1 MELKLA
7 FIGFG
12 NVARSFARILNNRK
26 AQMAAAYDLRWRT
39 TAIAT
44 ARHGCVISQTGIDL
58 DEAAASVERGESLTA
73 LPGTTDA
80 IDSISLIENCDADI
94 LFETSPLNPR
104 DGEPATSHIRR
115 ALARGINVVTANKGP
130 IAFAY
135 HELKAMAIERGVK
148 FRFEGTVMDGAP
160 VFNLAEYC
168 LPAARVTGFYG
179 LLNST
184 TNIIL
189 TGMQSG
195 ASFDQS
201 LSEARR
207 LGIAEANSDYDV
219 DGWDAAVKAV
229 AIANVLMGADARP
242 IDVDRQGIR
251 EVTAEDLKSAAR
263 DAMAVRLIARG
274 QQSEDGVRLNVAPEL
289 VPLASML
296 GSASGSSNAL
306 VLVTD
311 LMGEI
316 AIFEKDPG
324 VEQTAY
330 ALLSDMIR
338 IYEETRRSATS

>member
-26 AQMAAAYDLRWRT
+26 AQMAADYDLRWRT

-44 ARHGCVISQTGIDL
+44 AMHGCVISQTGIDL

-73 LPGTTDA
+73 LPGAADA

-94 LFETSPLNPR
+94 LFETSPLDPR
-104 DGEPATSHIRR
+104 DGEPATDYIRR
-115 ALARGINVVTANKGP
+115 ALARKINVVTANKGP

-135 HELKAMAIERGVK
+135 RVLKAMARERGVK

-160 VFNLAEYC
+160 IFNLAEYC

-201 LSEARR
+201 L
-207 LGIAEANSDYDV
+207 
-219 DGWDAAVKAV
+219 
-229 AIANVLMGADARP
+229 
-242 IDVDRQGIR
+242 
-251 EVTAEDLKSAAR
+251 
-263 DAMAVRLIARG
+263 
-274 QQSEDGVRLNVAPEL
+274 
-289 VPLASML
+289 
-296 GSASGSSNAL
+296 
-306 VLVTD
+306 
-311 LMGEI
+311 
-316 AIFEKDPG
+316 
-324 VEQTAY
+324 
-330 ALLSDMIR
+330 
-338 IYEETRRSATS
+338 